1 MKKLLTRAELAHGRK
16 LIEAAFTGPWRYSQ
30 WNIECPA
37 CEGGTTST
45 TDDGS
50 CTHPACDG
58 TEVPATFVEAP
69 HQYPEDEVRPQIVA
83 MIEVPGLEDLAQAN
97 GNCICWLRNNA
108 LQLLD
113 TYELLLDLQEAMAF
127 INATERANRVP
138 TTVPEGDLV
147 AYAESLGWKRDS
159 DE

>member
-1 MKKLLTRAELAHGRK
+1 MTLTRKELARGRK
-16 LIEAAFTGPWRYSQ
+16 LIEAAFTGPWRYNE

-69 HQYPEDEVRPQIVA
+69 HQYPEDDARPQIVA
-83 MIEVPGLEDLAQAN
+83 MIEVPGIDTLAQAN
-97 GNCICWLRNNA
+97 GECICWLRNNA
-108 LQLLD
+108 TAMLD
-113 TYELLLDLQEAMAF
+113 SYEKLLDLKEALEF
-127 INATERANRVP
+127 IAEFERKQQQHATAPN
-138 TTVPEGDLV
+138 GDVV
-147 AYAESLGWKRDS
+147 AYAESLGWRQGLR
-159 DE
+159 

>member
-1 MKKLLTRAELAHGRK
+1 MLTRKELARGRK
-16 LIEAAFTGPWRYSQ
+16 LVEAAFTGPWRYNQ
-30 WNIECPA
+30 WYIECPA

-69 HQYPEDEVRPQIVA
+69 MQYPEDEARPQIVA
-83 MIEVPGLEDLAQAN
+83 MIEVPGIDTLAEAN
-97 GNCICWLRNNA
+97 GEAICWLRNNA
-108 LQLLD
+108 AELILAKEQLGLTARALD
-113 TYELLLDLQEAMAF
+113 WLYCT
-127 INATERANRVP
+127 NARAPIGNIGSID
-138 TTVPEGDLV
+138 TVI
-147 AYAESLGWKRDS
+147 AYAEGLGWKRD

>member
-1 MKKLLTRAELAHGRK
+1 MTLTRKELARGRK
-16 LIEAAFTGPWRYSQ
+16 LVEAAFTGPWRYNQ

-69 HQYPEDEVRPQIVA
+69 QQYPEDEERPQIVA
-83 MIEVPGLEDLAQAN
+83 MIEVPGIDTLAEAN
-97 GNCICWLRNNA
+97 GEAICWLRNNSTA
-108 LQLLD
+108 MLD
-113 TYELLLDLQEAMAF
+113 SYEKLLDLKEALEF
-127 INATERANRVP
+127 IAEFERRHHQHVTAPN
-138 TTVPEGDLV
+138 GDV
-147 AYAESLGWKRDS
+147 IAYAESLGWKRDS